1 MIFEVRK
8 GRSCDSIKSV
18 QSDLI
23 EVQGRELVA
32 TGKAL
37 ELSESKNETAG
48 LMIDN
53 LKDQVGIERELAVN
67 QQKQNK
73 QKLKKWKLATV
84 IQTAV
89 IIILIL

>member
-18 QSDLI
+18 QADLI

-53 LKDQVGIERELAVN
+53 LKDQVRIERELAVN
-67 QQKQNK
+67 QQKQSK